1 MKKMFRY
8 TKSLTMLAVALA
20 LVTDAGQWATEQYIP
35 IGKSPGISGEYSRI
49 GTIDAIDVDARQVT
63 IATETGPVVVELTEN
78 TIVWV
83 DRSKLGEANAA
94 GSVDDLAEGL
104 EVEVLSE
111 ERERRGEGP
120 AAWIKVRQPS

>member
-1 MKKMFRY
+1 MKKEIRY

-49 GTIDAIDVDARQVT
+49 GTIEAIDVDARQVT

-83 DRSKLGEANAA
+83 DRSELGEANTA
-94 GSVDDLAEGL
+94 GSFDDLAEGR

>member
-1 MKKMFRY
+1 VKKEIRY
-8 TKSLTMLAVALA
+8 PKGLTMLAVALA
-20 LVTDAGQWATEQYIP
+20 LVTDAGQRATEQYIP
-35 IGKSPGISGEYSRI
+35 IGQSPGISGEYARI
-49 GTIDAIDVDARQVT
+49 GTIDAIDVDARQMT

-83 DRSKLGEANAA
+83 DRSELGKANAA
-94 GSVDDLAEGL
+94 GSLDDLAEGL

>member
-1 MKKMFRY
+1 VKKEIR

-35 IGKSPGISGEYSRI
+35 IGKSPGISGEYARI

-63 IATETGPVVVELTEN
+63 IATQTGPVVVELTEN

-83 DRSKLGEANAA
+83 DRSKLGKANTA
-94 GSVDDLAEGL
+94 GSVDDLAEGR

>member
-1 MKKMFRY
+1 MKKEIR

-35 IGKSPGISGEYSRI
+35 IGKSPGISGEYARI

-63 IATETGPVVVELTEN
+63 IATQTGPVVVELTEN
-78 TIVWV
+78 TIVCV
-83 DRSKLGEANAA
+83 DRSKLGKANTA
-94 GSVDDLAEGL
+94 GSVDDLAEGR

>member
-1 MKKMFRY
+1 MKKEIR

-35 IGKSPGISGEYSRI
+35 IGKSPGISGEYARI

-63 IATETGPVVVELTEN
+63 IATQTGPVVVELTEN

-83 DRSKLGEANAA
+83 DRSKLGKANTA
-94 GSVDDLAEGL
+94 GSVDDLAEGR